1 MKYYV
6 YEKFTDGTNY
16 LRAVSDNREEVEVY
30 IEEHKDSFNGTLEI
44 REGD

>member
-6 YEKFTDGTNY
+6 YEKFTDGTDY
-16 LRAVSDNREEVEVY
+16 FRAVSDNREEVEAY

-44 REGD
+44 REEN